1 MRKLN
6 QVNAILTS
14 KKSEVEKQVT
24 EVYKLIQKE
33 VLFQGR
39 ERTYRPVDEEKGQRM
54 PPESQKVQQ
63 RANDLIVKVASLWNT
78 VWGLTLTQDT
88 GNQSA
93 KADIVVD
100 GKTLLANVPV
110 TTLLYFDKQLND
122 LETFISKLPVPDP
135 AEEWSTDPNT
145 NLLKGRLT
153 ESMRTS
159 KEPTVIV
166 KYEATKEH
174 PAQTEIFTKD
184 IPVGTW
190 SQIQY
195 SGAIQNSRKEELL
208 TKIRKL
214 QEAVKVARE
223 QANLLEVEKQSAKA
237 LLDYVFGDVVKE

>member
-1 MRKLN
+1 MKKLN
-6 QVNAILTS
+6 QINAILTS

-24 EVYKLIQKE
+24 EVYKLIQKAP
-33 VLFQGR
+33 LFEGR
-39 ERTYRPVDEEKGQRM
+39 ERTYRPLDEEKGQRL

-63 RANDLIVKVASLWNT
+63 KVSDLLVKVTQMWNT

-100 GKTLLANVPV
+100 GKTILANVPV
-110 TTLLYFDKQLND
+110 TTLLYLDKQLND

-135 AEEWSTDPNT
+135 AEDWSPDANT

-195 SGAIQNSRKEELL
+195 SGAIQEAKKDELL
-208 TKIRKL
+208 SKVRKL
-214 QEAVKVARE
+214 QEAVKIARE
-223 QANLLEVEKQSAKA
+223 QANLFELNKLSAKP
-237 LLDYVFGDVVKE
+237 LLEFVFGDIVKD